1 MHAFPCALKCANT
14 CACTLTHSLA
24 ICASFEFN
32 LNGVIPA
39 IRPVRRRSP
48 SARCAFCV
56 SVFVCDLHSVNLRC
70 IRCCMRC
77 AFVCLLCFFFIV
89 LFCFPSFCFVYLV
102 LIFVLLQDLQA
113 AKNSWICPA
122 IMNLPRHHEFGPPPQ
137 LCEYM
142 YVSEVAV
149 CKCMVVAVSVPITH
163 SLSHAQHLHIHTHEH
178 TRTCTSTCAL
188 NISAFNSDWV
198 ALLIHTF

>member
-24 ICASFEFN
+24 ICVSLEFN

-77 AFVCLLCFFFIV
+77 AFVCLLCFFFCV
-89 LFCFPSFCFVYLV
+89 LFCLFLLFLLCFSSSYLCSIAGSPSSKEF
-102 LIFVLLQDLQA
+102 
-113 AKNSWICPA
+113 
-122 IMNLPRHHEFGPPPQ
+122 MNLARHHN
-137 LCEYM
+137 C
-142 YVSEVAV
+142 VNT
-149 CKCMVVAVSVPITH
+149 CMS
-163 SLSHAQHLHIHTHEH
+163 
-178 TRTCTSTCAL
+178 RR
-188 NISAFNSDWV
+188 
-198 ALLIHTF
+198 